1 MQLGHAAAVVDPVDG
16 QAGLAVLV
24 QRATGLDVV
33 TSPAGSSTGSIQRRV
48 HPVQRGARGCGV
60 CAVGNGHQDI
70 DLRGSAESGLGGRP
84 GMAAAGLLLSGRA
97 LQVVGSST
105 HHNLEGSVLCQHLS
119 DGAKVG
125 SQRDAGL
132 IREIAQGLV
141 VVRAELRVQL
151 RRVLAS
157 AGRGHLDLQGVV
169 SMRVVLIFTT
179 AARTGPSLLES
190 KKPS

>member
-1 MQLGHAAAVVDPVDG
+1 MQFGHAAAVVDPVDR

-24 QRATGLDVV
+24 QRAPGLDVV
-33 TSPAGSSTGSIQRRV
+33 TPQPGSSTGSIQRRV
-48 HPVQRGARGCGV
+48 HPIQRGTRGCGV

-70 DLRGSAESGLGGRP
+70 DPSGVSRIRARQGGRY
-84 GMAAAGLLLSGRA
+84 GRSGLLLSGWS

-105 HHNLEGSVLCQHLS
+105 HHISQGLVLRQHLS

-151 RRVLAS
+151 RRVLAG
-157 AGRGHLDLQGVV
+157 AGCGHLDLQRRDVV
-169 SMRVVLIFTT
+169 AVVLIFTAT
-179 AARTGPSLLES
+179 ARTRPS
-190 KKPS
+190 